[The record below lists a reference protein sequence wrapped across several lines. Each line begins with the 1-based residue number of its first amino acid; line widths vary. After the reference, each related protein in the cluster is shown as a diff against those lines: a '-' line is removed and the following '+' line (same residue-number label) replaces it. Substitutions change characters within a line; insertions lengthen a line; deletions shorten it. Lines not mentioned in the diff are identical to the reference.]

1 MSCLSKYRLGF
12 GSCDQESKIYVPG
25 KYKRRKF
32 TKLLEQVPGDI
43 DQLTACLPS
52 TEEVVGSIT
61 STACDPS
68 PQVVEAVDQILK
80 ITDDYTTTT
89 RLDASLGDMISI
101 ILLISLVIFNHIME
115 KSLI

>member
-12 GSCDQESKIYVPG
+12 GSCEQESEIHVPG

-32 TKLLEQVPGDI
+32 TKLLEQVLGDI

-52 TEEVVGSIT
+52 TEEAVGSIT

-68 PQVVEAVDQILK
+68 PQVVEAGGQDTQ
-80 ITDDYTTTT
+80 D
-89 RLDASLGDMISI
+89 
-101 ILLISLVIFNHIME
+101 H
-115 KSLI
+115 